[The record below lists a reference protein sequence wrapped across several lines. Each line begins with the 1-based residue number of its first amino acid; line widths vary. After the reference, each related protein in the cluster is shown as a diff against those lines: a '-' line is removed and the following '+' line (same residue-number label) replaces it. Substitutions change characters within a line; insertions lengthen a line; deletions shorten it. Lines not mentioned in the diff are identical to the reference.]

1 MARTNRARGPHLG
14 IARAFNF
21 ICFDCGREEYRPT
34 DALPEGWDK
43 MRLGDRDKPFVRCPD
58 CAETVEQEHFARH
71 AATEPAHEGAT
82 AIPLTN
88 GKPLWVGVDWAKDI
102 AFKIPVPPSF
112 SAFLER
118 QADGRYLIALTPEAV
133 LMRWL
138 PLGFFLEP
146 GQARTLAAELTGLAD
161 LADAPGTLGAGE

>member
-1 MARTNRARGPHLG
+1 MARTNTARKAPDPLP
-14 IARAFNF
+14 AFTF
-21 ICFDCGREEYRPT
+21 ICFDCAREEQRPT

-43 MRLGDRDKPFVRCPD
+43 MWLGDRDKPFVRCPD

-71 AATEPAHEGAT
+71 AATEPAHEGTVDLAL
-82 AIPLTN
+82 PN
-88 GKPLWVGVDWAKDI
+88 GKPLWVGLDLAKDYTLKTP
-102 AFKIPVPPSF
+102 APASF

-118 QADGRYLIALTPEAV
+118 QADGRYLVTLTPDAV

-146 GQARTLAAELTGLAD
+146 GQARALAAELTHLAD
-161 LADAPGTLGAGE
+161 LADAPGTLGHGK

>member
-21 ICFDCGREEYRPT
+21 ICFDCAREEHRPT
-34 DALPEGWDK
+34 DDLPEGWDK
-43 MRLGDRDKPFVRCPD
+43 MWLGDRDKPFVRCPD
-58 CAETVEQEHFARH
+58 CAETVEQEHYARH
-71 AATEPAHEGAT
+71 AATEPAHDVAV
-82 AIPLTN
+82 ANAN
-88 GKPLWVGVDWAKDI
+88 GHPLWVGVDWAKDS
-102 AFKIPVPPSF
+102 AFKIPAPPSF

-146 GQARTLAAELTGLAD
+146 GQARTLAAELTSLAD
-161 LADAPGTLGAGE
+161 MADAPGTLGARE